1 MDLMNHCKLCN
12 AIKPEARYVPALDGW
27 RCSDCEGLVVTG
39 AINVNE
45 IHQATPVD
53 CNLDATAPFVVET
66 REILED
72 PLTQKLRTTLRM
84 HLRHV
89 ESLS

>member
-1 MDLMNHCKLCN
+1 MDLMKQCKLCPSVT
-12 AIKPEARYVPALDGW
+12 IDARYVSAIQGW
-27 RCSDCEGLVVTG
+27 RCGACDMVATG
-39 AINVNE
+39 AININE
-45 IHQATPVD
+45 IRQATPVD

-72 PLTQKLRTTLRM
+72 PLSQKLRTTLRM